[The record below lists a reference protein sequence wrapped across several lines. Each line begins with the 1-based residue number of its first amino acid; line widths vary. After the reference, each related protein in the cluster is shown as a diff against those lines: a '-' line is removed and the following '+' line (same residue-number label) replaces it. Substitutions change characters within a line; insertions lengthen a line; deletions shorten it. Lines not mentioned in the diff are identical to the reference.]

1 MPNEAVS
8 IPQSQTLDR
17 GLRILEYL
25 AASGAAASLV
35 DITEATGLHRSIA
48 YRLLRTL
55 EDHRL
60 VGRNPAG
67 HYELGLGVATL
78 ARRLRTELQLAAVPE
93 LDALVRDLG
102 MTAFLVVRDRDEA
115 VTVLSTEPPD
125 TAAHVVYRPG
135 TRHPV
140 NRGAPGLALL
150 MPDAPS
156 ATDRA
161 ELRQARQRGWAISH
175 GEVIAGLRS
184 VAAPVRNSDG
194 GAHGALAVV
203 FVDDTVD
210 TDHIG
215 HLVATA
221 AATVTADLRGPPL
234 SCGGG
239 R

>member
-1 MPNEAVS
+1 MSDTPDAREW
-8 IPQSQTLDR
+8 PEQ
-17 GLRILEYL
+17 
-25 AASGAAASLV
+25 ASGRHLDLRQDLAVPAQEVPAAFAARVGSALSAM
-35 DITEATGLHRSIA
+35 TLPATRWLGATGHRCH
-48 YRLLRTL
+48 RRPCRPCP
-55 EDHRL
+55 RL
-60 VGRNPAG
+60 VVSQFPSAPASGSRGHNRGPSGRFR
-67 HYELGLGVATL
+67 LGGRRGST
-78 ARRLRTELQLAAVPE
+78 RLRPFGAP
-93 LDALVRDLG
+93 
-102 MTAFLVVRDRDEA
+102 
-115 VTVLSTEPPD
+115 LSTEPPD